1 MHYEAL
7 LDSNPSAALA
17 ITHAKYYRFNDRA
30 KLLQKSMTKRD
41 IVVRINEETGILQ
54 QDVLKVVQR
63 TLDLISEA
71 VAAGTTVELPNFG
84 VFEVRVRKSRIGRN
98 PNRPEIDVAI
108 PRCAARGA
116 VKWPRSER
124 FCRAFCPVC
133 SCIGLLR
140 LR

>member
-1 MHYEAL
+1 MP
-7 LDSNPSAALA
+7 N
-17 ITHAKYYRFNDRA
+17 INDRA

-98 PNRPEIDVAI
+98 PNRPEI
-108 PRCAARGA
+108 
-116 VKWPRSER
+116 RSQ
-124 FCRAFCPVC
+124 
-133 SCIGLLR
+133 
-140 LR
+140 